1 MNSDEPVQLP
11 RRDFYQKED
20 EGDKIDRL
28 YDRIRDEEITKNI
41 EGEECEKEST

>member
-11 RRDFYQKED
+11 NRDFYLPED

-28 YDRIRDEEITKNI
+28 YDQTEETTKNI
-41 EGEECEKEST
+41 KGEDYELKTI